1 MVKYVYDQTFEILLV
16 KFWDFL
22 AILTKFIS
30 KFEFVGM
37 NINTDSKRA
46 FYALSNGI
54 LKYICLWPNFWDI
67 FGQSLAKNGH
77 LTIFFLKTTRL
88 GFDIKTDS
96 KRTLNALSNGIYKFV
111 FLHPDFFENLVKVD
125 QKLVSLTIG
134 C

>member
-1 MVKYVYDQTFEILLV
+1 M
-16 KFWDFL
+16 
-22 AILTKFIS
+22 TKFLRYLWS
-30 KFEFVGM
+30 KFGG
-37 NINTDSKRA
+37 KWA
-46 FYALSNGI
+46 F
-54 LKYICLWPNFWDI
+54 DD
-67 FGQSLAKNGH
+67 
-77 LTIFFLKTTRL
+77 FFLKTTRL